1 MHRFFVEPA
10 LLAGAPASIM
20 LPDNIAHQVRD
31 VLHLAIG
38 ESLVLLDNSGD
49 EVVATVARS
58 SRAGVEVQYVERR
71 PGKGESPVRI
81 ILCQGL
87 LKSARFEWVL
97 EKGTELGV
105 AVFVPTLC
113 HRSMAGLEKAG
124 PAKIARWQHII
135 QEAAEQCDRS
145 FLPELR
151 PICPLLYALYDIPK
165 GAFALMLWEEEHA
178 LSLRAALTEYGRGD
192 PRSRPGSSG
201 SRPTTVVLF
210 IGPEGG
216 LMEEEV
222 ALARRYGV
230 QSVTLGQRTLRAET
244 AALAA
249 VANVMYA
256 LEDWPGLKP

>member
-10 LLAGAPASIM
+10 LLAGTPESIM

-38 ESLVLLDNSGD
+38 EALVLLDNSGN
-49 EVVATVARS
+49 EVVAMVAKS

-105 AVFVPTLC
+105 SVFVPTLC
-113 HRSMAGLEKAG
+113 RRSMAGLDKAG
-124 PAKIARWQHII
+124 PAKIARWQHIM

-145 FLPELR
+145 YLPELW
-151 PICPLLYALYDIPK
+151 PICPLTQALNGIPK
-165 GAFALMLWEEEHA
+165 GEFALMLWEEEHA
-178 LSLRAALTEYGRGD
+178 LSLRDALMVYR
-192 PRSRPGSSG
+192 RSMSTPA
-201 SRPTTVVLF
+201 TTVVLF

-216 LMEEEV
+216 LTEEEV
-222 ALARRYGV
+222 ALARRHGI

-256 LEDWPGLKP
+256 LEE

>member
-1 MHRFFVEPA
+1 MHRFFVKPT
-10 LLAGAPASIM
+10 LLAGTPDTIV
-20 LPDNIAHQVRD
+20 LPDKLAHQVRD
-31 VLHLAIG
+31 VLHLTSG

-49 EVVATVARS
+49 EVVATVVRTN
-58 SRAGVEVQYVERR
+58 RTGVEVQYVERL
-71 PGKGESPVRI
+71 PGKRESSVRI

-113 HRSMAGLEKAG
+113 RRSMSGLEEAG
-124 PAKIARWQHII
+124 PAKIARWQRII

-145 FLPELR
+145 RLPELQ
-151 PICPLLYALYDIPK
+151 PIRSLPHILNDIPK
-165 GAFALMLWEEEHA
+165 DALALIPWEEEHA
-178 LSLRAALTEYGRGD
+178 LSLRDALNAYQ
-192 PRSRPGSSG
+192 RSASTI
-201 SRPTTVVLF
+201 PTTIMLF

-216 LMEEEV
+216 LTAEEV
-222 ALARRYGV
+222 ALAQQRGV

-244 AALAA
+244 AALAT

-256 LEDWPGLKP
+256 LEDSSGTR

>member
-10 LLAGAPASIM
+10 LLAGTPDTIM
-20 LPDNIAHQVRD
+20 LPDKLAHQIRD
-31 VLHLAIG
+31 VLHLTGG

-58 SRAGVEVQYVERR
+58 SRSGVEVQFIERH
-71 PGKGESPVRI
+71 PGKHESSVRI

-113 HRSMAGLEKAG
+113 HRSMAGLEEAG
-124 PAKIARWQHII
+124 PAKIARWQRII

-145 FLPELR
+145 RLPELQ
-151 PICPLLYALYDIPK
+151 PIRSLPHLLNDIPRD
-165 GAFALMLWEEEHA
+165 ALALIPWEEEHA
-178 LSLRAALTEYGRGD
+178 LSLRDALNAYQRGV
-192 PRSRPGSSG
+192 STS
-201 SRPTTVVLF
+201 PTTVVLF

-216 LMEEEV
+216 LTVEEV
-222 ALARRYGV
+222 ALAQQHGV
-230 QSVTLGQRTLRAET
+230 QSVTLGPRILRAET

-256 LEDWPGLKP
+256 LEHS